1 MGTDSA
7 LSYYF
12 FNHSNNKNESIVVST
27 IFFWQLFWGAFCI
40 AIFIFIKPY
49 INVYFFKNQI
59 SNSIFLLIAIT
70 NFIQLLSNQPT
81 NLLRLN
87 HLPYHFTFNNFS
99 VSFISTFLSLYLVY
113 IKGFSIIAVFYGLL
127 MSSIFSFIFLGTIAS
142 IIFRFKISILNF

>member
-49 INVYFFKNQI
+49 INVYFLK
-59 SNSIFLLIAIT
+59 SNF
-70 NFIQLLSNQPT
+70 
-81 NLLRLN
+81 
-87 HLPYHFTFNNFS
+87 
-99 VSFISTFLSLYLVY
+99 
-113 IKGFSIIAVFYGLL
+113 
-127 MSSIFSFIFLGTIAS
+127 
-142 IIFRFKISILNF
+142 